1 MVISNSLVEDTEL
14 HYTHSLYPEE
24 PFLVIR
30 AKKEKNASE
39 SPVVRASQ
47 IYNHHLWY
55 ALFPLYKEMLQ
66 IFKKIRGSY
75 LDTDIIIC
83 YDNNLHVVLRER

>member
-1 MVISNSLVEDTEL
+1 MVISNGLAEDTEL
-14 HYTHSLYPEE
+14 HYTHSLHPKE

-30 AKKEKNASE
+30 AKKKKKRERVTGGASE
-39 SPVVRASQ
+39 HIDRYISL
-47 IYNHHLWY
+47 I
-55 ALFPLYKEMLQ
+55 KEMLQ
-66 IFKKIRGSY
+66 IRGSY

>member
-1 MVISNSLVEDTEL
+1 MSNSLTKSAEL

-47 IYNHHLWY
+47 IYNHHL
-55 ALFPLYKEMLQ
+55 LFPLYKEMLQ
-66 IFKKIRGSY
+66 IFKKKWGSY

>member
-1 MVISNSLVEDTEL
+1 MPN
-14 HYTHSLYPEE
+14 YNLYSEE

-39 SPVVRASQ
+39 PPVVRAS
-47 IYNHHLWY
+47 IWY

-66 IFKKIRGSY
+66 KKY